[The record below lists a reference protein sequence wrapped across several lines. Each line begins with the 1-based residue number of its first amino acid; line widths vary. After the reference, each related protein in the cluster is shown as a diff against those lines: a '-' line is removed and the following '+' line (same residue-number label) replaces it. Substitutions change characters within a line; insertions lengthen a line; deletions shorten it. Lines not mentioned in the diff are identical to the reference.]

1 MSFSSTLP
9 SHPNFLFLLSLRLFS
24 AILNESC
31 WLRMVMICHPSPSI
45 PGLSKI
51 LPAWQSQ
58 SEPIS
63 GWVGGRWEVGGLQ
76 GLAGVISQQRW
87 SDGES
92 WECPYRV
99 LMTAA
104 SCNTPSLPL

>member
-9 SHPNFLFLLSLRLFS
+9 SHPNFLFLLGSRKFFS
-24 AILNESC
+24 ESC

-63 GWVGGRWEVGGLQ
+63 GWVGGRWEVGGVARF
-76 GLAGVISQQRW
+76 GRG
-87 SDGES
+87 D
-92 WECPYRV
+92 
-99 LMTAA
+99 
-104 SCNTPSLPL
+104 